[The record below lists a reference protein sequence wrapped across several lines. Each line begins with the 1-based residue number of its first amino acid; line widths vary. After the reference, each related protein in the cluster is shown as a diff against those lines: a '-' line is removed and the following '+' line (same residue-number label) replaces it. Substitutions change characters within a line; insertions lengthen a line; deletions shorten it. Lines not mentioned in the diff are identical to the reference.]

1 MPSGEERSL
10 LVREMF
16 DRIARRYD
24 LLNTV
29 MTAGLNRIWNGRVID
44 AKIPRVTPPRM
55 NSRKRECP

>member
-16 DRIARRYD
+16 DRIADRYD

-29 MTAGLNRIWNGRVID
+29 MTAGLNRLWNRRVVD
-44 AKIPRVTPPRM
+44 AASLDPGARRQ
-55 NSRKRECP
+55 